1 MEVLRGFVYRIIY
14 QNTQNTYC
22 VFLVKDYNE
31 EYITC
36 TGRFEAPKEGED
48 IEIKGRYV
56 EHQKYGIQF
65 DASSIE
71 KLKPDNMGAARM
83 YLMNL
88 GIKGLGE
95 KSVEKICDYFGLR
108 LLDVLREERPEE
120 IKDVPGLRKGV
131 KEELYN
137 TLLGEGILSDLNHF
151 FESHQISS
159 KWSRTVYTY
168 YGASSI
174 DVIQD
179 NPYNLLRIAPD
190 MLFNTAD
197 TLAMNLGLD
206 ADDERRLEAGV
217 NWILGNLDNQV
228 IRVYLS
234 MN

>member
-95 KSVEKICDYFGLR
+95 KSV
-108 LLDVLREERPEE
+108 
-120 IKDVPGLRKGV
+120 
-131 KEELYN
+131 
-137 TLLGEGILSDLNHF
+137 
-151 FESHQISS
+151 
-159 KWSRTVYTY
+159 
-168 YGASSI
+168 
-174 DVIQD
+174 
-179 NPYNLLRIAPD
+179 
-190 MLFNTAD
+190 
-197 TLAMNLGLD
+197 
-206 ADDERRLEAGV
+206 
-217 NWILGNLDNQV
+217 
-228 IRVYLS
+228 
-234 MN
+234 